1 MSFSIDVLVVNQAEK
16 QKYQLVD
23 EILLENTMKNP
34 QENMLK
40 G

>member
-23 EILLENTMKNP
+23 EIFARKHYEEP